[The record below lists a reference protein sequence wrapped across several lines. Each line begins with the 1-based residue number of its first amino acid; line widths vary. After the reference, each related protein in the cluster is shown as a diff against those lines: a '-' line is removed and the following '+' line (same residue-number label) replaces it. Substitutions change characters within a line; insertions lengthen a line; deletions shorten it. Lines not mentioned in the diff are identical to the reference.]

1 MRNSHAARRAVI
13 GALELRKRRSR
24 RAALAGWTLLA
35 PINRCRSSLQLSR
48 RAIST
53 VTMATS
59 DADFSSDLTDAAVLD
74 GAGGGGPAAAA
85 SSANSS
91 GTPALAPLALSAAS
105 DAADALLDAP
115 VAHASARGSP
125 LLAIVAGLIFVA
137 AVYFFWR
144 PLQKMGA
151 PLALRRHLGGRGK
164 GRYSSLATDELT

>member
-1 MRNSHAARRAVI
+1 MSLATPKHVERR
-13 GALELRKRRSR
+13 
-24 RAALAGWTLLA
+24 
-35 PINRCRSSLQLSR
+35 Q
-48 RAIST
+48 
-53 VTMATS
+53 
-59 DADFSSDLTDAAVLD
+59 
-74 GAGGGGPAAAA
+74 AA
-85 SSANSS
+85 SFMVPAPPTFSQ
-91 GTPALAPLALSAAS
+91 TPALAPLALSAAS

>member
-1 MRNSHAARRAVI
+1 
-13 GALELRKRRSR
+13 
-24 RAALAGWTLLA
+24 
-35 PINRCRSSLQLSR
+35 
-48 RAIST
+48 
-53 VTMATS
+53 MATS

-115 VAHASARGSP
+115 IAHASARGSP

>member
-1 MRNSHAARRAVI
+1 
-13 GALELRKRRSR
+13 
-24 RAALAGWTLLA
+24 
-35 PINRCRSSLQLSR
+35 
-48 RAIST
+48 
-53 VTMATS
+53 MATS
-59 DADFSSDLTDAAVLD
+59 DADFSSDLTDAGPD
-74 GAGGGGPAAAA
+74 GVPAAADPPPPRA
-85 SSANSS
+85 VRQQQR
-91 GTPALAPLALSAAS
+91 TPALAPLALSAAS

-164 GRYSSLATDELT
+164 GRYSSLATD

>member
-1 MRNSHAARRAVI
+1 
-13 GALELRKRRSR
+13 
-24 RAALAGWTLLA
+24 
-35 PINRCRSSLQLSR
+35 
-48 RAIST
+48 
-53 VTMATS
+53 MATS
-59 DADFSSDLTDAAVLD
+59 DADFSSDLTDATALD

>member
-1 MRNSHAARRAVI
+1 MEVHAPTRCCSHQPLTLLSSALAPRNS
-13 GALELRKRRSR
+13 
-24 RAALAGWTLLA
+24 T
-35 PINRCRSSLQLSR
+35 
-48 RAIST
+48 T
-53 VTMATS
+53 TMATS